1 MRSRSNGTRIGGRG
15 PWNHTQGQP
24 QAQGEAEPLSQEPGQ
39 RCFPVP
45 RSKTRLG
52 KPEELARS
60 SARRNP
66 AAELEAKPGLRR
78 RLSRSLGTAVRRQ
91 PRWQG
96 RPAAAVGRPSPARG
110 LGTGTSRCRGATEG
124 FSCFPATPG
133 LAGCSQVFPALHP
146 QHTHA
151 CTRTHTRTRPAPTA
165 GPHRRSPALRARPS
179 ARPPVRLPQRLCGQG
194 WVTPGADRACAP
206 GSEDTHKVQL
216 QTAQTE
222 FRNRNT

>member
-1 MRSRSNGTRIGGRG
+1 MEPHAGPAPGPGRGRTPVARAQPALLPSSKEQNNTQKARGAGPKLRTEEPGSGAGSQAGPYAPSLSLSRHCREEATEVAGPAGRSR
-15 PWNHTQGQP
+15 
-24 QAQGEAEPLSQEPGQ
+24 
-39 RCFPVP
+39 
-45 RSKTRLG
+45 
-52 KPEELARS
+52 
-60 SARRNP
+60 
-66 AAELEAKPGLRR
+66 
-78 RLSRSLGTAVRRQ
+78 
-91 PRWQG
+91 
-96 RPAAAVGRPSPARG
+96 GRPSPARG

-165 GPHRRSPALRARPS
+165 GPHRWSPALRARPS